1 MKHFAENKPVLFS
14 CCVFAYTVALLIGA
28 SVVASFLPFQ
38 DQMYADMV
46 REMLVLCGAVAALF
60 AANTV
65 DVLKRSHGS
74 FWRGIRSGLYF
85 VIISFQAFIAYLLM
99 MSMWDIFDQ
108 VGVADQYRIMGFD
121 FGGYALQPIGHIL
134 AFLLTMAMVGMAEE
148 YLFRGVIAERLI
160 RRFGATRKGVVFSA
174 FLSGAMFGVLHL
186 INARGTSLLSA
197 SIQALVATCI
207 GTAFGVIYYSSRSIW
222 ALVLIH
228 ALNDFA
234 VLAVA
239 GGGLFGIPGQG
250 GDIVAAMNYGV
261 TNLVALVPYA
271 VMLPIL
277 LRKGNLDHIRKNYGF
292 EV

>member
-1 MKHFAENKPVLFS
+1 MA
-14 CCVFAYTVALLIGA
+14 A
-28 SVVASFLPFQ
+28 SSIARLLPFQ

-46 REMLVLCGAVAALF
+46 RELMVLCGAVAALF

-65 DVLKRSHGS
+65 DVVKKKHGS

-85 VIISFQAFIAYLLM
+85 VIMSCQAFFTYLM
-99 MSMWDIFDQ
+99 MMFLWDLFDQ
-108 VGVADQYRIMGFD
+108 VGVTEQYRAMGFD
-121 FGGYALQPIGHIL
+121 FGGYGLQPFSHIL
-134 AFLLTMAMVGMAEE
+134 AFILTMAMVGMAEE
-148 YLFRGVIAERLI
+148 FLFRGVIAERLI
-160 RRFGATRKGVVFSA
+160 RRFGATRKGVVLSA
-174 FLSGAMFGVLHL
+174 FLSGAMFGALHL
-186 INARGTSLLSA
+186 INASGTSLLSA
-197 SIQALVATCI
+197 SIQALAATCI

-250 GDIVAAMNYGV
+250 GDIVAAMHYGV
-261 TNLVALVPYA
+261 INLVALVPYTI
-271 VMLPIL
+271 MLPIL
-277 LRKGNLDHIRKNYGF
+277 LRKRNLDHIRKNYGF